1 MGGRRISN
9 ILTQYDGEI
18 VRVWYR
24 EDPKHNK
31 VPQKLVGPYKRISN
45 NQIIME
51 VAGKVRTLKL
61 KDITNVKPVHNGN
74 NKKREEQNY
83 TKRS

>member
-1 MGGRRISN
+1 M
-9 ILTQYDGEI
+9 LTQYDGEI
-18 VRVWYR
+18 VRIWYR
-24 EDPKHNK
+24 EDPKHGK
-31 VPQKLVGPYKRISN
+31 IPQKLEGPYKWISN
-45 NQIIME
+45 NQIVME

-74 NKKREEQNY
+74 NKKGEEQNY